1 MTEIY
6 DKNRMKVR
14 TNLQQVNTLFEM
26 GKELEQRV
34 DEYMPGKKYV
44 EIIDNITYYT
54 IVVGESI

>member
-6 DKNRMKVR
+6 DKSRMNVR
-14 TNLQQVNTLFEM
+14 TNVQQVNTLFEM

-34 DEYMPGKKYV
+34 DEYMPGEKYV

-54 IVVGESI
+54 IKVGESL